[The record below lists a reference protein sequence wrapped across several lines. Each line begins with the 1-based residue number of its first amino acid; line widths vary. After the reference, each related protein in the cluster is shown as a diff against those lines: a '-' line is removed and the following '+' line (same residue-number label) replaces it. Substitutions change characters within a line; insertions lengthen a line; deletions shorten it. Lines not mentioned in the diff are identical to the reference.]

1 MLALPSKSHPCL
13 FCSFR
18 TLIRQK
24 QTLGSRQSRH
34 ESRRE
39 YSTSPSF
46 FLQTRSSAPRFR
58 RPAKKSTSL
67 RPLLTPD
74 QTASRTLNDAL
85 PKLKRRLETKKAA
98 NDSDLTLLTSLDPT
112 GLGWTSFAERL
123 KVILKD
129 PEDVTSK
136 DSILLG
142 KIGRLASGSD
152 WAEDL
157 VYGLHHAFI
166 DHVLEHGYHK
176 TDTDPGRSSTTDL
189 RFPTEWYSG
198 ARQIQR
204 EVHLHVGP
212 TNSGKTYNA
221 LKRLEEKG
229 SGFYAGPLRLLAHE
243 VYSRFKAK
251 GVPCDLVTGDDVR
264 LDDNEEVSIS
274 ASTVEMVDTT
284 RSVEVAVIDE
294 IQMIESG
301 DRGWAWTRA
310 FLGANATEVHLCG
323 ENRVIPLIR
332 ELTASMG
339 DTLHIHEYKR
349 LNALKVMSRSLDGD
363 FKKLK
368 KGDCMVSFSI
378 FTLHALKKQIEVDT
392 GRRCAIVYG
401 SLPPETR
408 AQQAALF
415 NDPDNEY
422 DFLVASDAIGMGLN
436 L

>member
-1 MLALPSKSHPCL
+1 MTITKTTA
-13 FCSFR
+13 
-18 TLIRQK
+18 
-24 QTLGSRQSRH
+24 
-34 ESRRE
+34 
-39 YSTSPSF
+39 
-46 FLQTRSSAPRFR
+46 A
-58 RPAKKSTSL
+58 A
-67 RPLLTPD
+67 
-74 QTASRTLNDAL
+74 TASSLSPPQVAQRVLNTAL
-85 PKLKRRLETKKAA
+85 PKLKKQLSTRKASGA
-98 NDSDLTLLTSLDPT
+98 SGVTHLASLDPT
-112 GLGWTSFAERL
+112 GQGWTSFTERV
-123 KVILKD
+123 KTILEA
-129 PEDVTSK
+129 PEDVITSK
-136 DSILLG
+136 DSRLLG
-142 KIGRLASGSD
+142 KIGRAARGGDWSD
-152 WAEDL
+152 EL
-157 VYGLHHAFI
+157 VYVMHHALI

-176 TDTDPGRSSTTDL
+176 ADADKGKPVSTDL
-189 RFPTEWYSG
+189 RYPTEWYGG
-198 ARQIQR
+198 ARQTQR

-264 LDDNEEVSIS
+264 LDDNEDVAIS
-274 ASTVEMVDTT
+274 ASTVEMVDTG
-284 RSVEVAVIDE
+284 RAVEVAVIDE
-294 IQMIESG
+294 IQMIESE

-349 LNALKVMSRSLDGD
+349 LNSLKVMSKSLQGD
-363 FKKLK
+363 FKSLK
-368 KGDCMVSFSI
+368 KGDCVVSFSVVTI
-378 FTLHALKKQIEVDT
+378 HALKKQIEVDT

-422 DFLVASDAIGMGLN
+422 DYLVASDAIGMGLN
-436 L
+436 LYV

>member
-1 MLALPSKSHPCL
+1 MLALPSKSRPCL
-13 FCSFR
+13 LCSFR
-18 TLIRQK
+18 ASIPPTLRSSVSSH
-24 QTLGSRQSRH
+24 G
-34 ESRRE
+34 SRRE
-39 YSTSPSF
+39 YATNVPPFRQKPTSSPG
-46 FLQTRSSAPRFR
+46 TR
-58 RPAKKSTSL
+58 RPVNILKSARPSL
-67 RPLLTPD
+67 SPA
-74 QTASRTLNDAL
+74 QVAIRTLNAAL
-85 PKLKRRLETKKAA
+85 PNLKKQLETGKVAGDSGLTHLAA
-98 NDSDLTLLTSLDPT
+98 LDPT
-112 GLGWTSFAERL
+112 GQGWTSFVERL
-123 KVILKD
+123 KDILD
-129 PEDVTSK
+129 APEDAITSK
-136 DSILLG
+136 DLKLLI
-142 KIGRLASGSD
+142 KVGRVASAGD
-152 WAEDL
+152 WSSEL
-157 VYGLHHAFI
+157 VYALHHEFI

-176 TDTDPGRSSTTDL
+176 TSADTGKPVSTDL
-189 RFPTEWYSG
+189 RYPTEWYSG

-264 LDDNEEVSIS
+264 LDDNEEVAIS
-274 ASTVEMVDTT
+274 ASTVEMVDTAKA
-284 RSVEVAVIDE
+284 VEVAVIDE
-294 IQMIESG
+294 IQMIES
-301 DRGWAWTRA
+301 DERGWAWTRA
-310 FLGANATEVHLCG
+310 FLGANAAEVHLCG

-349 LNALKVMSRSLDGD
+349 LNALKVMSKSLEGN
-363 FKKLK
+363 FKSLK
-368 KGDCMVSFSI
+368 KGDCVVSFSI
-378 FTLHALKKQIEVDT
+378 VTIHALKKQIEMDT

-415 NDPDNEY
+415 NDPNNDY
-422 DFLVASDAIGMGLN
+422 DYLVASDAIGMGLN